1 LRSFDR
7 TLAAAKVITFRL
19 QDNVE
24 SLPQALTA
32 LPSFILRMQVAPS
45 SRQYHCHR
53 HPDSNEK
60 QNAPKNNSNEPLCRC
75 VVHLERLIQR
85 QKTKSSRLCPD
96 PILSINSVVEMAL

>member
-7 TLAAAKVITFRL
+7 TLAAAKIITFRL

-45 SRQYHCHR
+45 VGNIIAIA